1 LCGTATEFRDY
12 AYPLSSCQEATRR
25 SWWRCRRLIS
35 THALSPNWQSSYDF
49 TLMIVLMAGLPG
61 TGKTTLAREL
71 AARTSGRVLSKDE
84 IRHALFSPEE
94 IEYSSRQDDFCQ
106 QLMLETAGYLLARN
120 PARLIFLDGRPF
132 SRRYQIENVLA
143 AAATLHQG
151 WRILECVCSEE
162 TARRR
167 LERDAASNAHVAGN
181 RNPGLYLEVQSRFE
195 AITLPK
201 TVIDTDQPLE
211 SCVQQALVALG

>member
-1 LCGTATEFRDY
+1 M
-12 AYPLSSCQEATRR
+12 
-25 SWWRCRRLIS
+25 I
-35 THALSPNWQSSYDF
+35 
-49 TLMIVLMAGLPG
+49 LMIVLMAGLPG

-84 IRHALFSPEE
+84 FRHALFLPEE

-106 QLMLETAGYLLARN
+106 QIMLEGAGYLLARD
-120 PARLIFLDGRPF
+120 RERRIFLDGRPF

-143 AAATLHQG
+143 AVASLHQP

-162 TARRR
+162 TARKR
-167 LERDAASNAHVAGN
+167 LEADAAGQSHPAGN
-181 RNPGLYLEVQSRFE
+181 RDWGLYCDVKARFE

-201 TVIDTDQPLE
+201 VIINTDLTPEACIERAL
-211 SCVQQALVALG
+211 QAIDH